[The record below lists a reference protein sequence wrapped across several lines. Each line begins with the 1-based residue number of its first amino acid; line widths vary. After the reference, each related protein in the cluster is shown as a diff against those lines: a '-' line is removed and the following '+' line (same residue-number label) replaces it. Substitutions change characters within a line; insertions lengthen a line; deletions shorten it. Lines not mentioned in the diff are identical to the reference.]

1 MATTSQRR
9 SSRLAPS
16 QAAPEPNSRAPRK
29 RKQAAPATA
38 SAPKKQ
44 RAQGAVLDKQHER
57 PSNASVKAKSPA
69 LRRSTR
75 TTGPLV
81 KVVNSMV
88 EETDEEDDSTH
99 MDTAVG
105 GSDDGVDDSNEV
117 TVAPRSR
124 AARVP
129 KNAKVTRVEST
140 ASSLPSRRSQPTRVK
155 TEPKEE
161 QSIKTSPRLRT
172 SANNITV
179 KKESGSDNS
188 SDDFVDSKDVK
199 KLKMTPTKTVKPVA
213 RLNADGDLA
222 SSESDDIGLSK
233 GRRAKRSST
242 KPVVA
247 SSTRGKRAVT
257 AKGKR
262 KQMKD
267 AAVELD
273 SDDDDSSDFV
283 AGSSSSDDDQVTN
296 WAAALKSKAARGK
309 DLIEESSSSSSSDD
323 DNAPLKP
330 KKKAQPPSKPKQAG
344 AGKRVKKDG
353 DEGSSPDERVRA
365 PVAPTEYPH
374 YEVAYAPTG
383 RSRCKTCEKT
393 LVKGELIVSIRLRHS
408 RFGIMAY
415 SKHVECTL
423 LNDQVPKELH
433 GFEAL
438 DGADVE
444 RVRAYLALN
453 TKRGVEDE
461 RVALGD
467 DAFIKRD
474 VLPAGKPSM
483 HLTAALLPYQQEGL
497 AWMKAQEASKYRGG
511 ILADE
516 MGMGKTIQA
525 IATMLE
531 NVKEINR
538 ADRNAVAG
546 GTLIICPVIACMQWK
561 SEIERFVE
569 ANHLTILVYHGPKRS
584 NLTTHLAS
592 YDVVLTTYSILE
604 SEGRKLMEAEKV
616 ACAYC
621 GKLFV
626 PEKLVPHNKYFCG
639 PDSMK
644 TAKQMKQQKGK
655 SKTAVTKKVKK
666 LNDSDNSENSSD
678 EDIAPIKR
686 SVPPP
691 KKPKKTVKQARSP
704 LHEVEWTRIIL
715 DEAHYI
721 KDKKCSTARSVF
733 RLKSLYK
740 WCLSGTPLQNRIG
753 ELFSLVRFL
762 QVDPQAYYECAECDC
777 KQLDFSIMQ
786 GHCKYCNHTAM
797 QHYSF
802 FNKKIVIPIQGFGY
816 VAEGKLAMLRLQNDL
831 LRHVLLRRTKE
842 SRADDI
848 SLPPKLVRVRRDAL
862 DEREKDFYESIY
874 TQSKAQFNTYVSAGT
889 LLNNYAHI
897 FDLLIR
903 LRQAVDH
910 PYLVIY
916 SKVNPALQVPTPDVP
931 AREDMPLVAP
941 GTTNDNDKEDDVPC
955 GFCHEPVEQ
964 EVESACRHVFCKA
977 CVEDYV
983 ESLPM
988 GAPALCPTC
997 DDPLTVDIS
1006 TGAPGDMPEDH
1017 EQVPVKES
1025 RARHIG
1031 KSSLLRRL
1039 PNLGDFQSSTKI
1051 EALMEELHLMREDDP
1066 SAKAIVFS
1074 QFVNMLDLIE
1084 HRLHLAGMKCAKL
1097 SGGMPMAHR
1106 DRLLTEFREDPA
1118 LTVFLISLK
1127 AGGVALNLTVAS
1139 HIFLM
1144 DPWWNPAA
1152 EHQAIDRTHRLGQFK
1167 PIRATRFVI
1176 ANTIEE
1182 RILKLQEKKQLVFEG
1197 TVGSSTAALARLTI
1211 EDLRFLFSG

>member
-1 MATTSQRR
+1 MVTTSQRR

-16 QAAPEPNSRAPRK
+16 QAAPEPNIRAPRK

-81 KVVNSMV
+81 EVVNSMV

-117 TVAPRSR
+117 TVAPQSR

-233 GRRAKRSST
+233 GRRAKRSSM

-330 KKKAQPPSKPKQAG
+330 KKKAQPPSKPKQPG

-365 PVAPTEYPH
+365 P
-374 YEVAYAPTG
+374 
-383 RSRCKTCEKT
+383 
-393 LVKGELIVSIRLRHS
+393 LW
-408 RFGIMAY
+408 
-415 SKHVECTL
+415 
-423 LNDQVPKELH
+423 
-433 GFEAL
+433 
-438 DGADVE
+438 
-444 RVRAYLALN
+444 RAS
-453 TKRGVEDE
+453 GVEDE

-497 AWMKAQEASKYRGG
+497 A
-511 ILADE
+511 
-516 MGMGKTIQA
+516 
-525 IATMLE
+525 
-531 NVKEINR
+531 
-538 ADRNAVAG
+538 
-546 GTLIICPVIACMQWK
+546 
-561 SEIERFVE
+561 EIERFVE

-644 TAKQMKQQKGK
+644 TAKQMKQQKV
-655 SKTAVTKKVKK
+655 KTTKKVKK

-721 KDKKCSTARSVF
+721 KVRLNPGTHGSSVLPSWLQDKKCSTARSVF

-740 WCLSGTPLQNRIG
+740 WCLSG
-753 ELFSLVRFL
+753 
-762 QVDPQAYYECAECDC
+762 
-777 KQLDFSIMQ
+777 
-786 GHCKYCNHTAM
+786 
-797 QHYSF
+797 
-802 FNKKIVIPIQGFGY
+802 
-816 VAEGKLAMLRLQNDL
+816 
-831 LRHVLLRRTKE
+831 VLLRRTKE

-862 DEREKDFYESIY
+862 DEREKDFYE
-874 TQSKAQFNTYVSAGT
+874 
-889 LLNNYAHI
+889 
-897 FDLLIR
+897 
-903 LRQAVDH
+903 
-910 PYLVIY
+910 VI
-916 SKVNPALQVPTPDVP
+916 SP
-931 AREDMPLVAP
+931 
-941 GTTNDNDKEDDVPC
+941 
-955 GFCHEPVEQ
+955 
-964 EVESACRHVFCKA
+964 
-977 CVEDYV
+977 
-983 ESLPM
+983 
-988 GAPALCPTC
+988 
-997 DDPLTVDIS
+997 
-1006 TGAPGDMPEDH
+1006 PGDMPEDH

-1139 HIFLM
+1139 QYVLDTCAGQLTERCACSIFLM